1 MNKLKVVVRAPS
13 LTMSGYGVHSRQIC
27 DWALSRE
34 DFDVRFDLLNWGVNS
49 WYIDEKYFD
58 GLAGKIMQRSTADW
72 DKDAKPEISIQCQ
85 LPNEWDPQLAQVNI
99 GVTAAVETDRC
110 NPEWVSNC
118 NQMHAVIVPSQ
129 HTADVLTNSGEIR
142 TRIFVIPES
151 FFNECLDEEH
161 SEQSAIDSTLQK
173 METKFNFLMLGQ
185 ITANSATMDR
195 KNTFNS
201 LKLFCE
207 VFEGNKDV
215 GLILKTNSGHMTKI
229 DRKVTL
235 GLLRNAMEQIKEV
248 IASAKKVS
256 VKSINLPKVFLLHGL
271 MSQEEIVSLY
281 KSPHVN
287 AMLSLTRGEGYGLPL
302 LEAAACDLPII
313 VTGWSGH
320 MDFMGRGKFNKVEY
334 NLTKIPDERV
344 DNQIFMEGTQWAEVR
359 YDDAARRIKKIVSSY
374 DVPKGWATALG
385 KEIRENYSQEMIR
398 SLYDK
403 FFNEHLGI

>member
-207 VFEGNKDV
+207 VF
-215 GLILKTNSGHMTKI
+215 GL
-229 DRKVTL
+229 
-235 GLLRNAMEQIKEV
+235 
-248 IASAKKVS
+248 
-256 VKSINLPKVFLLHGL
+256 
-271 MSQEEIVSLY
+271 
-281 KSPHVN
+281 
-287 AMLSLTRGEGYGLPL
+287 
-302 LEAAACDLPII
+302 
-313 VTGWSGH
+313 
-320 MDFMGRGKFNKVEY
+320 
-334 NLTKIPDERV
+334 
-344 DNQIFMEGTQWAEVR
+344 
-359 YDDAARRIKKIVSSY
+359 
-374 DVPKGWATALG
+374 
-385 KEIRENYSQEMIR
+385 
-398 SLYDK
+398 
-403 FFNEHLGI
+403 